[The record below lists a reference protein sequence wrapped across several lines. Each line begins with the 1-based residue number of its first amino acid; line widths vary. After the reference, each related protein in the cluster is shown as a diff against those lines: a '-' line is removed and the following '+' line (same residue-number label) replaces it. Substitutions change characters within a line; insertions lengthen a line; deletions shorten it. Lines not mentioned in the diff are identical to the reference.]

1 MLWFVAANDVAGAS
15 VVNGIRTR
23 PMWGWIFWLVW
34 RRGDDRRDLGM
45 DFERW
50 HAGHVGAPML
60 WFVAVYNVAGAAVVG
75 GVRTRPVWGQFFWFV
90 RRKENDWMDLHTD
103 FERRRAGVLILV
115 LRFGLVVSCGG
126 PDESV
131 DGWGDVGTAVVV
143 EGIGIGVA
151 GIVVTA
157 GGGGVPGDA
166 GAVEVA
172 AVSNIGAIDVEGAG
186 SGDNAGGVVDSAASP
201 IIIVV
206 IVEMQGRRGVS
217 DVRGA
222 GSSMV
227 EVEGMRYSLKGRE

>member
-1 MLWFVAANDVAGAS
+1 
-15 VVNGIRTR
+15 
-23 PMWGWIFWLVW
+23 
-34 RRGDDRRDLGM
+34 M
-45 DFERW
+45 DFERRCVG
-50 HAGHVGAPML
+50 HAGALVL
-60 WFVAVYNVAGAAVVG
+60 WFVAVYDVAGAAVVG
-75 GVRTRPVWGQFFWFV
+75 GVRAHPVWGQFFWFV
-90 RRKENDWMDLHTD
+90 QRKGNDWMDLHTD
-103 FERRRAGVLILV
+103 FKRRCAGALVLV
-115 LRFGLVVSCGG
+115 LRFGLVVSCSG

-143 EGIGIGVA
+143 EGIGISVT

-157 GGGGVPGDA
+157 GGGGIPGDA

-172 AVSNIGAIDVEGAG
+172 AVSDIGAIDVEGAG
-186 SGDNAGGVVDSAASP
+186 SGDNAGGIVDSAASP

-206 IVEMQGRRGVS
+206 VVETRGQRGVS